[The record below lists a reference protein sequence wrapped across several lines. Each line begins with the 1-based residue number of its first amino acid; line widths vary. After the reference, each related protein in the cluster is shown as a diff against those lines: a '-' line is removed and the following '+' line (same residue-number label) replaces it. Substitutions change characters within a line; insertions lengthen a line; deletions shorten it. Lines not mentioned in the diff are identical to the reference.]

1 MPIASMKQPKLQRR
15 STAVSNLK
23 ARAWTSLPAPPI
35 MGYE

>member
-1 MPIASMKQPKLQRR
+1 MPIDNMKQPKLHRR
-15 STAVSNLK
+15 SNAVSDLK